1 MTTEYSETS
10 AGEPPLTTTEPVI
23 STATVTSA
31 VTALIALGVAFGL
44 PITDQQQ
51 VAILGVV
58 AVAAPLVVI
67 YARRWT
73 VPAAQVVERLERQP
87 EGVDLVVAGEAS
99 ELPTG
104 QTVRAAGT
112 LDPVTGRV
120 HGRRADRDGVMD
132 GQDTPHPTD
141 ED

>member
-1 MTTEYSETS
+1 MTDEYSETS

-31 VTALIALGVAFGL
+31 VTALVALLVAFGL
-44 PITDQQQ
+44 PLTDEQQ
-51 VAILGVV
+51 VAILGATAVV
-58 AVAAPLVVI
+58 APLVVI

-73 VPAAQVVERLERQP
+73 VPSAQVVERVERQP
-87 EGVDLVVAGEAS
+87 TGPDLVVAGEAS

-120 HGRRADRDGVMD
+120 HGRRAARDA
-132 GQDTPHPTD
+132 
-141 ED
+141 

>member
-1 MTTEYSETS
+1 MTTDYSETS

-23 STATVTSA
+23 STATVTSVA
-31 VTALIALGVAFGL
+31 TALVALAIALGV
-44 PITDQQQ
+44 PISEDLRT
-51 VAILGVV
+51 AILGTLA
-58 AVAAPLVVI
+58 AVAPLVVI

-73 VPAAQVVERLERQP
+73 VPAAQVVERVERQP
-87 EGVDLVVAGEAS
+87 TGPDLVVAGEAS

-120 HGRRADRDGVMD
+120 HGRHARRDA
-132 GQDTPHPTD
+132 
-141 ED
+141 

>member
-1 MTTEYSETS
+1 MTINYSETS

-23 STATVTSA
+23 TTATVTSVA
-31 VTALIALGVAFGL
+31 TALITLAVALGA
-44 PITDQQQ
+44 PISKELQ

-58 AVAAPLVVI
+58 AVIAPLIVI

-73 VPAAQVVERLERQP
+73 VPAAQVVERVERQP
-87 EGVDLVVAGEAS
+87 TGPDLVVAGEAS

-120 HGRRADRDGVMD
+120 HGRRAARDVVMD
-132 GQDTPHPTD
+132 GRDTP
-141 ED
+141 EAEQ